1 MLADIHLKLVIKAQ
15 NTIRAARGEDAAS
28 TYR

>member
-1 MLADIHLKLVIKAQ
+1 MLADIHLKLVIKAH
-15 NTIRAARGEDAAS
+15 NAIRAALGEEAS